1 MQKIDHID
9 LEFLHLAVKKNEGF
23 NEMDIARSVLRD
35 LGVGRILDRLAS
47 LKERGLLK
55 TENGVFVIT
64 EEGRCLF
71 WDYTVTKEI
80 RILRLLKIKP
90 FSEQD
95 IARYLLDDETTTVET
110 IDVLRAKHM
119 VMFTTIRE
127 GELIR
132 KICQITEEGL
142 RFVDGQPTSE
152 LDTLMSQISSK
163 LGSSGDAKK
172 VKIVKEKLR
181 DILKQLQ

>member
-9 LEFLHLAVKKNEGF
+9 LEFLYLAAKNNEGF
-23 NEMDIARSVLRD
+23 DETDIARSELSA

-55 TENGVFVIT
+55 TEKEIFVIT
-64 EEGRCLF
+64 DEGKRLF
-71 WDYTVTKEI
+71 WNDNVSKEI

-90 FSEQD
+90 LSEQD
-95 IARYLLDDETTTVET
+95 IARYLLDDETSIAET
-110 IDVLRAKHM
+110 IDVMRANHM

-132 KICQITEEGL
+132 KICQITEDGL
-142 RFVDGQPTSE
+142 HIVDGQPTPE
-152 LDTLMSQISSK
+152 IDALMSQISSK
-163 LGSSGDAKK
+163 LGSSGDAQK
-172 VKIVKEKLR
+172 VKIVEEKLH
-181 DILKQLQ
+181 DILKQL

>member
-1 MQKIDHID
+1 VQKIDHVD
-9 LEFLHLAVKKNEGF
+9 LEFLHLAAKKNEGF
-23 NEMDIARSVLRD
+23 DETDIARSDLSG

-55 TENGVFVIT
+55 TENGIFVIT
-64 EEGRCLF
+64 DEGRRLF
-71 WDYTVTKEI
+71 WNDTVSKEI

-95 IARYLLDDETTTVET
+95 IARYLLDDETSTAEMIET
-110 IDVLRAKHM
+110 MRVKHM

-142 RFVDGQPTSE
+142 RFVDGQPTPE

-163 LGSSGDAKK
+163 LGSSGD
-172 VKIVKEKLR
+172 VQKIKFVEEKLR
-181 DILKQLQ
+181 DILRQL